1 MGIYSANRSGMME
14 SGAIVANENYTSS
27 DAGRIIYESQV
38 NDMAIF
44 EAIIAS
50 DLQEAKA
57 IQEGTLLESEA
68 VKFNRQ
74 NATGILGKLEE
85 RLKYFWGK
93 VKGLLKDAMNKIA
106 AYVLRDGKAFAKEFR
121 KKFEGKKVKEP
132 IKAVIFNYP
141 IYNQLKD
148 DALKVINMDSVSKT
162 VDKYAYNE
170 DMLKSN
176 EIAKKLLGEDI
187 SDYKE
192 NFKNNIVTDG
202 TISPS
207 SIDGLV
213 DIVENGK
220 KTIAE
225 MKAFSNHVD
234 KSFKSAIAYI
244 KSLSKAKGNDDENY
258 KVKNATA
265 ACSAFEKLSSMFSQ
279 LIVSGA
285 KTMVKQCRINLSNVL
300 SEAVQESAVLAEA
313 AALDAEAEVDDAMSP
328 EVSTEIEDDPEL
340 KDAVE
345 DVVDSPEVDDLAEC
359 LR

>member
-27 DAGRIIYESQV
+27 DAGKIIYESQV

-85 RLKYFWGK
+85 RIKQVWSK
-93 VKGLLKDAMNKIA
+93 IKGLLKDAMNKIA

-121 KKFEGKKVKEP
+121 KKFEGKKIKEP
-132 IKAVIFNYP
+132 IKTSVFNDQ
-141 IYNQLKD
+141 IIN
-148 DALKVINMDSVSKT
+148 KVSTIAKVVNIGNIAGT
-162 VDKYAYNE
+162 VDKFANSA
-170 DMLKSN
+170 DMIKSN
-176 EIAKKLLGEDI
+176 EIIKKLIGSDLSDYMEDI
-187 SDYKE
+187 R
-192 NFKNNIVTDG
+192 NNMIIDG
-202 TISPS
+202 TISQS
-207 SIDGLV
+207 D
-213 DIVENGK
+213 VEDLLKTIEDGK
-220 KTIAE
+220 KDVAKT
-225 MKAFSNHVD
+225 KALTSKID
-234 KSFKSAIAYI
+234 KDFKDAISYI
-244 KSLSKAKGNDDENY
+244 RSLSKAKAKNDENY
-258 KVKNATA
+258 KIKNATA
-265 ACSAFEKLSSMFSQ
+265 ACSAFEKLSSA
-279 LIVSGA
+279 LAKVSI
-285 KTMVKQCRINLSNVL
+285 MVVKAGIKQARVNLSTIL

>member
-93 VKGLLKDAMNKIA
+93 VKGMLKDAMNKIA

-121 KKFEGKKVKEP
+121 KRFEGKKIKEP
-132 IKAVIFNYP
+132 VKTAIFNTK
-141 IYNQLKD
+141 IL
-148 DALKVINMDSVSKT
+148 DSVNADYNKLKMTNISKT
-162 VDKYAYNE
+162 ADKYAAKT
-170 DMLKSN
+170 DMVKSN
-176 EIAKKLLGEDI
+176 EIVKEILGKEI
-187 SDYKE
+187 SEYTDDVR
-192 NFKNNIVTDG
+192 NNMIVDG
-202 TISPS
+202 TIDS
-207 SIDGLV
+207 SAIEGLLKMIE
-213 DIVENGK
+213 DGK
-220 KTIAE
+220 KTIADI
-225 MKAFSNHVD
+225 KASSNRID
-234 KSFKSAIAYI
+234 KDFKDAIAYVR
-244 KSLSKAKGNDDENY
+244 SLSKAKGNDDENY

-265 ACSAFEKLSSMFSQ
+265 ACSAFEKLSSMFCKLSI
-279 LIVSGA
+279 LTA
-285 KTMVKQCRINLSNVL
+285 KTNIKQARVNLSTIL
-300 SEAVQESAVLAEA
+300 SEAVQENAILAEA

-359 LR
+359 LH

>member
-14 SGAIVANENYTSS
+14 AGSIAVNEDYTSS
-27 DAGRIIYESQV
+27 DFGRIMYESQV

-74 NATGILGKLEE
+74 NATGLLGKLEE
-85 RLKYFWGK
+85 KLKYVWGK
-93 VKGLLKDAMNKIA
+93 IKAALKDAMNKIA

-121 KKFEGKKVKEP
+121 KKYDGKKLKSP
-132 IKAVIFNYP
+132 IKTAVFNAEASKK
-141 IYNQLKD
+141 LHD
-148 DALKVINMDSVSKT
+148 DLEKTGIDSVTKA
-162 VDKYAYNE
+162 VDKYAHNA
-170 DMLKSN
+170 DMLKTN
-176 EIAKKLLGEDI
+176 EIIKELIGCDI
-187 SDYKE
+187 SEYKE
-192 NFKNNIVTDG
+192 NFKNDIVTDG
-202 TISPS
+202 VISS
-207 SIDGLV
+207 ASVEGLL

-220 KTIAE
+220 K
-225 MKAFSNHVD
+225 
-234 KSFKSAIAYI
+234 AIASVKAYASRI
-244 KSLSKAKGNDDENY
+244 DKNFKDAISYTRSLAKAKSKDDENY
-258 KVKNATA
+258 KIKNATA
-265 ACSAFEKLSSMFSQ
+265 ACSAFEKLSSLYCGLM
-279 LIVSGA
+279 VTA
-285 KTMVKQCRINLSNVL
+285 TKTMVKQSRVNLSEIL

-328 EVSTEIEDDPEL
+328 EVSVEIEEDPEL

-359 LR
+359 LH